1 MISNLA
7 REKFGTPPV
16 TLEVMKDTKSP
27 SPRPKSALISDDI
40 SSTIKDGGSIL
51 GDQQKFHEKLNGK
64 TKHFDITEIDDMDP
78 VKDVSEDMLNF
89 DVAKEIEMN
98 TILSHHSNLT
108 DKRKSMFTHLLK
120 QAIIYIFVN
129 QLCLCKLRKW

>member
-1 MISNLA
+1 MQQLDVEMISNLA

-40 SSTIKDGGSIL
+40 SSTIKDGVSIL
-51 GDQQKFHEKLNGK
+51 GDQPQFHNKLNEK
-64 TKHFDITEIDDMDP
+64 TKHYDNNTEIEFMDP
-78 VKDVSEDMLNF
+78 VKDGSEDILNF

-98 TILSHHSNLT
+98 TILSHHSNMT
-108 DKRKSMFTHLLK
+108 DKRKSRFT
-120 QAIIYIFVN
+120 
-129 QLCLCKLRKW
+129 CLVTF

>member
-27 SPRPKSALISDDI
+27 SRSPRPKSALISDDI
-40 SSTIKDGGSIL
+40 SSTIKDGVSIL
-51 GDQQKFHEKLNGK
+51 GDQPQFHEKLNGK
-64 TKHFDITEIDDMDP
+64 TKHYDNTEIEFMDP

-98 TILSHHSNLT
+98 TILSHHSNMT
-108 DKRKSMFTHLLK
+108 DKRKSRFTHLL
-120 QAIIYIFVN
+120 
-129 QLCLCKLRKW
+129 

>member
-16 TLEVMKDTKSP
+16 TLEVMKDKMKDAKSP

-40 SSTIKDGGSIL
+40 SSTIKDGVSIL
-51 GDQQKFHEKLNGK
+51 GDQQQFHEKLNGE
-64 TKHFDITEIDDMDP
+64 TKHYDNTEIEFMDP

-89 DVAKEIEMN
+89 DAPKEIEMD
-98 TILSHHSNLT
+98 TILSHHSNMT
-108 DKRKSMFTHLLK
+108 DKKKSRVTHSFK
-120 QAIIYIFVN
+120 PADY
-129 QLCLCKLRKW
+129 

>member
-16 TLEVMKDTKSP
+16 TLEVMKDKMKDTKSP

-40 SSTIKDGGSIL
+40 SSTMKDGVSIL
-51 GDQQKFHEKLNGK
+51 GDQQQFHEKLNGK
-64 TKHFDITEIDDMDP
+64 TKHYDNTDIEFMDP

-89 DVAKEIEMN
+89 DAPKEIEMN
-98 TILSHHSNLT
+98 TILSHHSNMT
-108 DKRKSMFTHLLK
+108 DKRKSRLHLLT
-120 QAIIYIFVN
+120 QANY
-129 QLCLCKLRKW
+129 

>member
-40 SSTIKDGGSIL
+40 SSTIKDGVSIL
-51 GDQQKFHEKLNGK
+51 GDQRQFHEKLNGK
-64 TKHFDITEIDDMDP
+64 TKHYDNTEIEIMDP

-89 DVAKEIEMN
+89 DAPKEIEMN
-98 TILSHHSNLT
+98 TILSHHSNMT
-108 DKRKSMFTHLLK
+108 DKRKSRLHLLK
-120 QAIIYIFVN
+120 QANYLHFCKP
-129 QLCLCKLRKW
+129 CLSM

>member
-16 TLEVMKDTKSP
+16 TLEVMKDKMKDAKSP

-40 SSTIKDGGSIL
+40 SSTIKDGVSIL
-51 GDQQKFHEKLNGK
+51 GDQQQFHEKLNGE
-64 TKHFDITEIDDMDP
+64 TKHYDNTEIEFMDP

-89 DVAKEIEMN
+89 DAPKEIEMN
-98 TILSHHSNLT
+98 TILSHHSNMT
-108 DKRKSMFTHLLK
+108 DKRKSRFTHFLT
-120 QAIIYIFVN
+120 
-129 QLCLCKLRKW
+129 

>member
-16 TLEVMKDTKSP
+16 TLEVMKDKMKDTKSP

-40 SSTIKDGGSIL
+40 SSTIKDGVSIL
-51 GDQQKFHEKLNGK
+51 GDQQQFHEKLNGK
-64 TKHFDITEIDDMDP
+64 TKHYDNTDIEFMDP

-89 DVAKEIEMN
+89 DAPKEIEMN
-98 TILSHHSNLT
+98 TILSHHSNMT
-108 DKRKSMFTHLLK
+108 DKRKSRFTHLLT
-120 QAIIYIFVN
+120 
-129 QLCLCKLRKW
+129 